1 MTYTATTILARR
13 TLLDAL
19 QALEAQRDA
28 LVLVGAQAVYLYTGE
43 ADVPIATQT
52 KDSDLAVIP
61 ADLHDV
67 PTLDDAMRAAG
78 FCHDVA
84 EHQPGA
90 WLSAD
95 GIPVELLVP
104 EALHRGGGRR
114 GARIPPHSK
123 RAARTVPGLEAA
135 AIDHRVH
142 AIAALDPADAR
153 CIDANVASPA
163 ALVVAKVHKI
173 GERHD
178 RDPGRLL
185 DKDAHDLYRLLRTV
199 DVDEVADG
207 LSRLRS
213 DRTSAAVTSVALRW
227 LRDLST
233 DPAALIPTMAGRTEQ
248 NVGDPQL
255 VAEAT
260 SALVGELLE
269 AVVPGV

>member
-1 MTYTATTILARR
+1 MTYTPTTILARR

-19 QALEAQRDA
+19 QALAAQRDA

-61 ADLHDV
+61 AALHDA
-67 PTLDDAMRAAG
+67 PTLDGAMRAAG
-78 FCHDVA
+78 FLHDVT

-90 WLSAD
+90 WLSPD

-104 EALHRGGGRR
+104 AALHDGGGRR

-135 AIDHRVH
+135 AVDHRRH
-142 AIAALDPADAR
+142 TISALDTSDDR
-153 CIDANVASPA
+153 RIDANVASPA

-178 RDPGRLL
+178 RNPGRLL
-185 DKDAHDLYRLLRTV
+185 DKDAHDLYRLLRAV
-199 DVDEVADG
+199 DTDEIADG
-207 LSRLRS
+207 LNRL
-213 DRTSAAVTSVALRW
+213 SANRISALVTSHALQW
-227 LRDLST
+227 LRDLT
-233 DPAALIPTMAGRTEQ
+233 ADPAALIPTMAGRTEQ

-260 SALVGELLE
+260 WALVQELL
-269 AVVPGV
+269 GVG

>member
-1 MTYTATTILARR
+1 MTYTATTVLARR

-19 QALEAQRDA
+19 QALKAQRDA

-52 KDSDLAVIP
+52 KDSDLVVIP
-61 ADLHDV
+61 ADLHDA

-78 FCHDVA
+78 FVHDVT

-90 WLSAD
+90 WLSPD

-104 EALHRGGGRR
+104 ATLHRGGGRR

-135 AIDHRVH
+135 AADHRIH
-142 AIAALDPADAR
+142 TIAALDPADDR
-153 CIDANVASPA
+153 RIEANVASPA

-185 DKDAHDLYRLLRTV
+185 DKDAHDLYRLLRAV
-199 DVDEVADG
+199 DTDEIADG
-207 LSRLRS
+207 LNRLRS
-213 DRTSAAVTSVALRW
+213 DRISAAVTSEALRW
-227 LRDLST
+227 LRDLSRE
-233 DPAALIPTMAGRTEQ
+233 PAGLIPTMAGRIEQ

-260 SALVGELLE
+260 WALVQE
-269 AVVPGV
+269 ALGPL

>member
-1 MTYTATTILARR
+1 MTYTATTVLARR

-28 LVLVGAQAVYLYTGE
+28 LVLLGAQAVYLYTGQ

-61 ADLHDV
+61 ADLHDA

-78 FCHDVA
+78 FLHDVT

-90 WLSAD
+90 WLSPD

-104 EALHRGGGRR
+104 AALHRGGGRG
-114 GARIPPHSK
+114 GARIPPHSM

-135 AIDHRVH
+135 AVHHRRH
-142 AIAALDPADAR
+142 TISALDPADGRRVA
-153 CIDANVASPA
+153 ANVASPA

-185 DKDAHDLYRLLRTV
+185 DKEPMISTASCAPSTPTRSPMASLVSAPTAPAPPSPATPSAGSAISPPPPPHSSRRWPDAP
-199 DVDEVADG
+199 
-207 LSRLRS
+207 S
-213 DRTSAAVTSVALRW
+213 RTSATRRSWR
-227 LRDLST
+227 R
-233 DPAALIPTMAGRTEQ
+233 PRGR
-248 NVGDPQL
+248 
-255 VAEAT
+255 
-260 SALVGELLE
+260 
-269 AVVPGV
+269 

>member
-1 MTYTATTILARR
+1 MTYTPTTVLARR

-61 ADLHDV
+61 ADLHDA

-78 FCHDVA
+78 FLQDIT

-90 WLSAD
+90 WLSPD

-104 EALHRGGGRR
+104 ATLHRGGGRR

-135 AIDHRVH
+135 AVDHR
-142 AIAALDPADAR
+142 ARTIAALDPADGR
-153 CIDANVASPA
+153 RIDANVASPA

-185 DKDAHDLYRLLRTV
+185 DKDAHDLYRLLRAV
-199 DVDEVADG
+199 DTDEIADG
-207 LSRLRS
+207 LNRLRS
-213 DRTSAAVTSVALRW
+213 DRISVTVTSDALRW
-227 LRDLST
+227 LRDLAA

-260 SALVGELLE
+260 WALVQELLR
-269 AVVPGV
+269 AH